1 MSRVNRP
8 PLSLARIIRQ
18 MKPADR
24 VNKIAVVVGTITDD
38 LRIHSVPK
46 LTVSA
51 KWHKSCL
58 AIAHVFQV
66 CALRVTEGAR
76 ARVLKAGGEIITFD
90 QLALRSP
97 KGQNTILLQG
107 EIIIRKLWIVK
118 LVSRSS

>member
-1 MSRVNRP
+1 MSRINRP

-24 VNKIAVVVGTITDD
+24 ANKVVVVVGTITDD
-38 LRIHSVPK
+38 VRIYQVPK
-46 LTVSA
+46 LTVSI
-51 KWHKSCL
+51 KWKR
-58 AIAHVFQV
+58 VFLSKIVLCVKQV

-76 ARVLKAGGEIITFD
+76 ARILKAGGEIITFD

-107 EIIIRKLWIVK
+107 MGSLK
-118 LVSRSS
+118 